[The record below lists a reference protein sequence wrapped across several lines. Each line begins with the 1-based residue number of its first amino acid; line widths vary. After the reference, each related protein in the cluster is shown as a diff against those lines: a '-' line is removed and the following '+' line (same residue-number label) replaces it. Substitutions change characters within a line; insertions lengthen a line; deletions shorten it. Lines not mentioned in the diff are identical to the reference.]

1 MLINSERSKFYPF
14 WKLNQHITIAEC
26 HVFRQRQKNSRS
38 GIKESLLLTT
48 IAVAKIS
55 SLAYTASSSS
65 KTQKATWRNQVTS
78 GHAVEMCLRKGNLS
92 LGIQVFNNR

>member
-1 MLINSERSKFYPF
+1 MY
-14 WKLNQHITIAEC
+14 
-26 HVFRQRQKNSRS
+26 S
-38 GIKESLLLTT
+38 GRGRKILGKESLLLTA

-92 LGIQVFNNR
+92 LGIQVFNNRLKILLSCIGRYYLIMLNTFVFFF